1 MQEEF
6 YNDNEFGGK
15 GLKNLIL
22 FQTGLQLGKGMIT
35 NLKRPIVIIV
45 IGYIIGIIW
54 GLYFDFSIVLLYILI
69 AILFYRKNQRNSI
82 ISFLIILLKKC
93 FKNKKN
99 TSFQLFSIHRYVR
112 YIKLILTKQVIF
124 FIVVSSIISN
134 TILISQENRYKN
146 LYPEETII
154 VEGIIV
160 SNQEEREYKNRYK
173 VKVLTVNSSD
183 KYQSTQIYIEVKKDS
198 KFQYGDKVRLQGEF
212 RRGSEQRNTGGF
224 DYQLYLKSI
233 NIYGTLKVENYQK
246 ISSDNVSWI
255 EKSIN
260 TIKLTI
266 AENIEKVLEKEEE
279 QIVKG
284 LILGDTTVLEEEL
297 KEKFQVANISH
308 VLAVSGMHIIYI
320 IMGIEMV
327 FKTWLGKRHVKY
339 VIIFGVIFYM
349 SITGFTSSI
358 VRAGIMGMMNILA
371 FLVYR
376 KNDIWTSIAIS
387 LGIILIQNPYAIT
400 GVGLQL
406 SYLGTIGI
414 ILFNKN
420 VKQYL
425 DNIKWIKNNIQIKK
439 SKRISKI
446 VENLKDMISVTL
458 SAQMMILP
466 IMLYHFNMIG
476 IYFVITNILVSI
488 IIGPIMFLSII
499 FGFSSFI
506 HLHISQF
513 ISIFLSFGIKGLI
526 QISNLSNL
534 PFSKI
539 YVSTPSILFIFIY
552 YIVILA
558 GNQIYVI
565 YTSKYL
571 NGTKRRVKNL
581 IALIKYKLYEKKK
594 KTWKIYQKILRERN
608 IKAFIERT
616 YKGIFFIIFLI
627 GIYQFPKDLEIHF
640 LDVGQGDSCFIIT
653 PNRKTILIDGGGST
667 SSTFDVGKD
676 TLIPYLL
683 DKGYTQLDYVFIS
696 HFDQDHVG
704 GILSLL
710 EELKVEQIFISKQRE
725 TSDNYETFLEIVA
738 QKNLKVQE
746 VKIGDKITIGD
757 VTFHILW
764 PSEKQIE
771 ENILNNNAMVMKLQ
785 YKSFSMLF
793 TGDIEEVAEKKILSL
808 YSANLDSLKAT
819 VLKVAHHGSKSSST
833 EEFIKAVNSK
843 IAIIGV
849 GENNMFGHPNDA
861 VLEKLQAF
869 RYAGFQDR

>member
-1 MQEEF
+1 M
-6 YNDNEFGGK
+6 
-15 GLKNLIL
+15 
-22 FQTGLQLGKGMIT
+22 
-35 NLKRPIVIIV
+35 KRPIVVIV
-45 IGYIIGIIW
+45 IGYMIGIIW
-54 GLYFDFSIVLLYILI
+54 GLYLNFSIVLLYILI
-69 AILFYRKNQRNSI
+69 AILFYRKKPRNSI
-82 ISFLIILLKKC
+82 ISFLMILLKKG
-93 FKNKKN
+93 FKSKKN

-124 FIVVSSIISN
+124 LIIISSIISN
-134 TILISQENRYKN
+134 TILLFQENQYEN
-146 LYPEETII
+146 LYPEENIS
-154 VEGIIV
+154 VEGIII

-173 VKVLTVNSSD
+173 LKVLTVNSSE
-183 KYQSTQIYIEVKKDS
+183 KYHSTQIYIEVKKDVE
-198 KFQYGDKVRLQGEF
+198 FEYGDKVILQGEF
-212 RRGSEQRNTGGF
+212 RKGSEQRNTGGF

-233 NIYGTLKVENYQK
+233 HIYGTLKVENYQK
-246 ISSDNVSWI
+246 ISSDNINWVQ
-255 EKSIN
+255 KSIN
-260 TIKLTI
+260 TIKLVI
-266 AENIEKVLEKEEE
+266 AENIEKTLEKEEA

-284 LILGDTTVLEEEL
+284 LILGDTTALEEEL
-297 KEKFQVANISH
+297 KEKFQIANISH

-320 IMGIEMV
+320 VIGIEVV
-327 FKTWLGKRHVKY
+327 FKKWLGKRKVKY
-339 VIIFGVIFYM
+339 VVIFGVIFYM

-358 VRAGIMGMMNILA
+358 VRAGIMGMMNIFA

-414 ILFNKN
+414 ILFHKN
-420 VKQYL
+420 IKQYL
-425 DNIKWIKNNIQIKK
+425 DNIKCIKNNIQIKK

-458 SAQMMILP
+458 SAQLMILP

-476 IYFVITNILVSI
+476 IYFVITNILVSMM
-488 IIGPIMFLSII
+488 IGPIMFLSII
-499 FGFSSFI
+499 FVFCSFI

-513 ISIFLSFGIKGLI
+513 IAIFLSFGIKGLI

-539 YVSTPSILFIFIY
+539 YVLTPSILFIFIY
-552 YIVILA
+552 YIVILV
-558 GNQIYVI
+558 GNRIYMI
-565 YTSKYL
+565 YTSKYI
-571 NGTKRRVKNL
+571 NSTEGRVKNL
-581 IALIKYKLYEKKK
+581 IALMKYRLYEKKK
-594 KTWKIYQKILRERN
+594 KTKKIYQKILQERN
-608 IKAFIERT
+608 IKAFIKQT
-616 YKGIFFIIFLI
+616 YKGIFLIIFLI
-627 GIYQFPKDLEIHF
+627 GIYQFPKNLEIHF

-653 PNRKTILIDGGGST
+653 PNHKTILIDGGGST

-710 EELKVEQIFISKQRE
+710 EELKVGQIFISKQGK

-738 QKNLKVQE
+738 QKNLKVRE
-746 VKIGDKITIGD
+746 VKMGDKITIGD

-764 PSEKQIE
+764 PTENQIE
-771 ENILNNNAMVMKLQ
+771 ENMLNNNAMVMKLQ

-793 TGDIEEVAEKKILSL
+793 TGDIEEVAEKKILSV
-808 YSANLDSLKAT
+808 YSDNLDSLKAT

-833 EEFIKAVNSK
+833 EKFLKAVNSK
-843 IAIIGV
+843 VAIIGV
-849 GENNMFGHPNDA
+849 GENNMFGHPSNV
-861 VLEKLQAF
+861 VLERLQSF
-869 RYAGFQDR
+869 RYADF

>member
-1 MQEEF
+1 
-6 YNDNEFGGK
+6 
-15 GLKNLIL
+15 
-22 FQTGLQLGKGMIT
+22 MIA
-35 NLKRPIVIIV
+35 NLKRPIVVIV

-54 GLYFDFSIVLLYILI
+54 GLYFHFSIVLLYILI

-82 ISFLIILLKKC
+82 MSFLINLLKNC
-93 FKNKKN
+93 FKSKKN
-99 TSFQLFSIHRYVR
+99 TSFPLFSIHRYVR
-112 YIKLILTKQVIF
+112 YIKLIFTKQVIF
-124 FIVVSSIISN
+124 LIAISSMVSN
-134 TILISQENRYKN
+134 TILLFQEKRYEN
-146 LYPEETII
+146 LYPEENIV

-160 SNQEEREYKNRYK
+160 SHQEEREYKNRYK

-183 KYQSTQIYIEVKKDS
+183 GYQSTQIYIEVKKDVE
-198 KFQYGDKVRLQGEF
+198 FEYGDKVILQGEF
-212 RRGSEQRNTGGF
+212 RKGSEQRNTGGF

-233 NIYGTLKVENYQK
+233 HIYGTLKVENYQK
-246 ISSDNVSWI
+246 ISSNNTNWI
-255 EKSIN
+255 AKNIN
-260 TIKLTI
+260 AIKLAI
-266 AENIEKVLEKEEE
+266 AENIENILEKEES

-284 LILGDTTVLEEEL
+284 LILGDTTALEEEL
-297 KEKFQVANISH
+297 KEKFQIANISH
-308 VLAVSGMHIIYI
+308 VLAVSGMHIVYI
-320 IMGIEMV
+320 VIGIEVV
-327 FKTWLGKRHVKY
+327 FKKLLGKKPVKY
-339 VIIFGVIFYM
+339 VVIFGLVFYM

-358 VRAGIMGMMNILA
+358 VRAGIMGMMNIFA

-420 VKQYL
+420 IKQYL
-425 DNIKWIKNNIQIKK
+425 DNVKWIKNNIQIKK

-458 SAQMMILP
+458 SAQTMILP

-476 IYFVITNILVSI
+476 IYFVVANILVSI

-499 FGFSSFI
+499 FIFSSFI
-506 HLHISQF
+506 HLQISQF
-513 ISIFLSFGIKGLI
+513 ISIFLSLGIQILM
-526 QISNLSNL
+526 QISNLANL

-539 YVSTPSILFIFIY
+539 YVPTPSVLFIFIY
-552 YIVILA
+552 YIGILA

-581 IALIKYKLYEKKK
+581 IALMKYRLYEKKK
-594 KTWKIYQKILRERN
+594 KTKKIYQKILRERN
-608 IKAFIERT
+608 IKAFIKRT
-616 YKGIFFIIFLI
+616 YKGIFLIIFLI

-653 PNRKTILIDGGGST
+653 PNHKTILIDGGGST

-676 TLIPYLL
+676 TLIPYVL
-683 DKGYTQLDYVFIS
+683 DKGYTKLDYVFIS
-696 HFDQDHVG
+696 HFDQDHIG
-704 GILSLL
+704 GILSIL
-710 EELKVEQIFISKQRE
+710 EELKVGQIFISKQGE
-725 TSDNYETFLEIVA
+725 ESENYKTFLKIV
-738 QKNLKVQE
+738 QEKNLKVQE

-771 ENILNNNAMVMKLQ
+771 ENMLNNNAMVMKLQ
-785 YKSFSMLF
+785 YKVFSMLF
-793 TGDIEEVAEKKILSL
+793 TGDIEEVAEKKMLSV
-808 YSANLDSLKAT
+808 YSDNLDSLKAT
-819 VLKVAHHGSKSSST
+819 ILKVAHHGSKSSST
-833 EEFIKAVNSK
+833 EEFLKAVNSK
-843 IAIIGV
+843 VAMIGV
-849 GENNMFGHPNDA
+849 GENNMFGHPNNV
-861 VLEKLQAF
+861 VLERLQSF
-869 RYAGFQDR
+869 RYADF

>member
-1 MQEEF
+1 
-6 YNDNEFGGK
+6 
-15 GLKNLIL
+15 
-22 FQTGLQLGKGMIT
+22 MIT
-35 NLKRPIVIIV
+35 NLKRPIVVMV

-54 GLYFDFSIVLLYILI
+54 GLYFHFSIVLFYILI
-69 AILFYRKNQRNSI
+69 AFLCYTKIIQFICKMLYFIQSYFQEFDMQTKKQKNQ
-82 ISFLIILLKKC
+82 KKR
-93 FKNKKN
+93 K

-112 YIKLILTKQVIF
+112 YIKLIFTKQVIF
-124 FIVVSSIISN
+124 LITISSIISN
-134 TILISQENRYKN
+134 TILIFQENRYEN
-146 LYPEETII
+146 LYPEENIM

-173 VKVLTVNSSD
+173 VKVLTANDSN
-183 KYQSTQIYIEVKKDS
+183 KYQSTQIYIEVKKDIQ
-198 KFQYGDKVRLQGEF
+198 FEYGDKVRLQGEF
-212 RRGSEQRNTGGF
+212 RKGSEQRNTGGF

-246 ISSDNVSWI
+246 ISSDNVNWI

-260 TIKLTI
+260 KIKLTI
-266 AENIEKVLEKEEE
+266 TKNIEKVLKKEEE

-284 LILGDTTVLEEEL
+284 LILGDTTALEEKL
-297 KEKFQVANISH
+297 KEKFQIANISH

-320 IMGIEMV
+320 IIGIEMI
-327 FKTWLGKRHVKY
+327 FKKWLGKRNVKY
-339 VIIFGVIFYM
+339 VVIIGLVFYM

-358 VRAGIMGMMNILA
+358 VRAGIMGIMSIVA

-420 VKQYL
+420 IKQYL
-425 DNIKWIKNNIQIKK
+425 DNIKWIKNNIQIKR

-446 VENLKDMISVTL
+446 VENLKDMIFVTL

-476 IYFVITNILVSI
+476 IYFVITNILVSS

-499 FGFSSFI
+499 FVFSSFI
-506 HLHISQF
+506 HLQISQF
-513 ISIFLSFGIKGLI
+513 ISIFLSLGIKGLI
-526 QISNLSNL
+526 QISNLSHL

-539 YVSTPSILFIFIY
+539 YIPTPSILVIIIY
-552 YIVILA
+552 YIVILV
-558 GNQIYVI
+558 GNQIYMI
-565 YTSKYL
+565 YTNQYANS
-571 NGTKRRVKNL
+571 TKRRVKNL

-594 KTWKIYQKILRERN
+594 RTWKIYQKILRERN
-608 IKAFIERT
+608 VKACIVRT
-616 YKGIFFIIFLI
+616 YKIILLIILLI

-683 DKGYTQLDYVFIS
+683 DKGYTNLDYVFIS

-704 GILSLL
+704 GILPVL
-710 EELKVEQIFISKQRE
+710 EELHVGQVFISKQE
-725 TSDNYETFLEIVA
+725 EKSENYKTFLELV
-738 QKNLKVQE
+738 KKKKLKMQE
-746 VKIGDKITIGD
+746 VKAGDKITIED
-757 VTFHILW
+757 VSFQILW
-764 PSEKQIE
+764 PIEKQIE
-771 ENILNNNAMVMKLQ
+771 ENQLNNNAMVMKLQ

-793 TGDIEEVAEKKILSL
+793 TGDIEEVAEKKILDTYQNHL
-808 YSANLDSLKAT
+808 EILKAT

-833 EEFIKAVNSK
+833 DKFLEAVNSK
-843 IAIIGV
+843 VAIIGV
-849 GENNMFGHPNDA
+849 GENNMFGHPSNV
-861 VLEKLQAF
+861 VLERLQSF
-869 RYAGFQDR
+869 RHADF